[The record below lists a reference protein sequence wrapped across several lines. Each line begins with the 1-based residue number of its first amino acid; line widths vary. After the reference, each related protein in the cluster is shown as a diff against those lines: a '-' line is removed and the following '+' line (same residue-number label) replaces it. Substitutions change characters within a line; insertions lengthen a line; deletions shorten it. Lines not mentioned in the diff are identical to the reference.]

1 MAHSHKFSGEWG
13 LRARKEGLHFVCIV
27 CSIVGRGR
35 QEVGTEGI
43 HVESDE
49 EREASKRSGMWG
61 NSGGKS
67 FMSGVCLHSI

>member
-1 MAHSHKFSGEWG
+1 M
-13 LRARKEGLHFVCIV
+13 RKKGLHLICIV
-27 CSIVGRGR
+27 CSIGGRGR

-49 EREASKRSGMWG
+49 VREATKRSGMWG

-67 FMSGVCLHSI
+67 FL